1 MNTFTKI
8 GCRLIGWDAQ
18 ILSSC
23 GEASKRQFRKLLSA
37 LSIMMILWGTVGF
50 CFAQN
55 YMGFTSIIGCI
66 GVALAFMSIIL
77 CIERVIILSVGKNR
91 LMASFRMALALCMAF
106 LGASI
111 FDQLI
116 FRNDIQQEIASHRED
131 VIAETVNKRLAVYDS
146 DIARITTAID
156 SISRCNDILYQQIE
170 AKPTTTVTAVSSS
183 EQVAGMS
190 ADGKPVK
197 TTIQSVSKTVV
208 PNPRIAQAQGN
219 EEQIKIYTAQLE
231 QLRIDKKDI
240 DKTTRE
246 EITSRPTGFI
256 EELEATVRVI
266 SQSWVSMVFYV
277 VMFLFLISLEIFVL
291 TIKMGETPCDY
302 ELIVEHQLSHKRS
315 LLTNT
320 ELSLTN
326 SQIHAL

>member
-1 MNTFTKI
+1 MNIFTKI

-18 ILSSC
+18 ILSTC

-37 LSIMMILWGTVGF
+37 VSIMMILWGTVGF
-50 CFAQN
+50 CFARN
-55 YMGFTSIIGCI
+55 YMNISNDFGCI
-66 GVALAFMSIIL
+66 GVALAFMFIII

-91 LMASFRMALALCMAF
+91 LMASFRLALALCMAF

-131 VIAETVNKRLAVYDS
+131 VIATTVDKRLAIYES
-146 DIARITTAID
+146 DIARLTLAID

-170 AKPTTTVTAVSSS
+170 VKPTTTVTAVSSS

-190 ADGKPVK
+190 EDGKPIK
-197 TTIQSVSKTVV
+197 TTVQSVNKTVV

-219 EEQIKIYTAQLE
+219 EEQIKIYTEQLE
-231 QLRIDKKDI
+231 QLRLDKKDI
-240 DKTTRE
+240 DKKTRDE
-246 EITSRPTGFI
+246 MHGRPTGFI
-256 EELEATVRVI
+256 EELEATVCVI
-266 SQSWVSMVFYV
+266 SHSWVSMVFYI

-291 TIKMGETPCDY
+291 TIKIGEAPCDY

-315 LLTNT
+315 LLNKT
-320 ELSLTN
+320 ELSLTD
-326 SQIHAL
+326 

>member
-1 MNTFTKI
+1 MNIFTKI

-18 ILSSC
+18 ILSTC

-50 CFAQN
+50 CFARN
-55 YMGFTSIIGCI
+55 YMNISNVFGCI
-66 GVALAFMSIIL
+66 GVALAFMTIIL

-91 LMASFRMALALCMAF
+91 LMPGFRLALALCMAF

-116 FRNDIQQEIASHRED
+116 FRNDIHQEIASHRED
-131 VIAETVNKRLAVYDS
+131 VIATMVDKRLAVFES
-146 DIARITTAID
+146 DIARLTLAID

-190 ADGKPVK
+190 DDGKPIK
-197 TTIQSVSKTVV
+197 TTVQSVNKTVV

-219 EEQIKIYTAQLE
+219 EEQIKIYTEQLE
-231 QLRIDKKDI
+231 QLRLDKKDI
-240 DKTTRE
+240 DKKTRD
-246 EITSRPTGFI
+246 EINGRPTGFI

-266 SQSWVSMVFYV
+266 SQSWVSMVFYI

-291 TIKMGETPCDY
+291 TIKIGEAPCDY
-302 ELIVEHQLSHKRS
+302 ELIVEHQLSHKRN
-315 LLTNT
+315 LLNKT

-326 SQIHAL
+326 

>member
-1 MNTFTKI
+1 MNIFTKI

-18 ILSSC
+18 ILSTC

-55 YMGFTSIIGCI
+55 YMNISNVFGCI
-66 GVALAFMSIIL
+66 GVALAFMTIIL

-91 LMASFRMALALCMAF
+91 LMAGFRLALALCMAF

-116 FRNDIQQEIASHRED
+116 FRNDIHQEIASHRED
-131 VIAETVNKRLAVYDS
+131 VIATTVDKRLAVFES
-146 DIARITTAID
+146 DIARLTLAID

-190 ADGKPVK
+190 DDGKPIK
-197 TTIQSVSKTVV
+197 TTVQSVNKTVV

-219 EEQIKIYTAQLE
+219 EEQIKIYTEQLE
-231 QLRIDKKDI
+231 QLRLDKKDI
-240 DKTTRE
+240 DNKTRD
-246 EITSRPTGFI
+246 EINGRPTGFI

-266 SQSWVSMVFYV
+266 SQSWVSMVFYI

-291 TIKMGETPCDY
+291 TIKIGEAPCDY
-302 ELIVEHQLSHKRS
+302 ELIVEHQLSHKRN
-315 LLTNT
+315 LLDKT

-326 SQIHAL
+326 